1 MSIKNLLAWIKKN
14 TKTLLNSFLGLL
26 LALSLSCGIIYHNK
40 AQRLSEE
47 LKIANNNI
55 EAYQD
60 IINDSQQA
68 SAVLRLDMSKLK
80 DNNDK
85 LIKKIDSI
93 ARKNNIKTKEISMA
107 ATQKQLLDVTQSKG
121 VGGNI
126 ITILKDST
134 YNDSIQYNNL
144 TKVYYNIGKDS
155 VAIRIKL
162 DNTQYL
168 YIYKHK
174 EYKNKKSFFKRLFT
188 FDWKKVVKYKYKI
201 HNTNDLIKEDSI
213 RIIESI

>member
-1 MSIKNLLAWIKKN
+1 
-14 TKTLLNSFLGLL
+14 
-26 LALSLSCGIIYHNK
+26 
-40 AQRLSEE
+40 
-47 LKIANNNI
+47 
-55 EAYQD
+55 
-60 IINDSQQA
+60 
-68 SAVLRLDMSKLK
+68 MSKLK

-134 YNDSIQYNNL
+134 YKDSIQYNNL

-162 DNTQYL
+162 DNTQYTFTN
-168 YIYKHK
+168 I
-174 EYKNKKSFFKRLFT
+174 KN
-188 FDWKKVVKYKYKI
+188 
-201 HNTNDLIKEDSI
+201 IKTRKAFLKDYLHSI
-213 RIIESI
+213 GRKQ

>member
-14 TKTLLNSFLGLL
+14 TKTLRNSFLGLL

-68 SAVLRLDMSKLK
+68 SAVLKLDMSKLK

-107 ATQKQLLDVTQSKG
+107 ATQKQLLDVTQSK
-121 VGGNI
+121 
-126 ITILKDST
+126 
-134 YNDSIQYNNL
+134 
-144 TKVYYNIGKDS
+144 
-155 VAIRIKL
+155 
-162 DNTQYL
+162 
-168 YIYKHK
+168 
-174 EYKNKKSFFKRLFT
+174 
-188 FDWKKVVKYKYKI
+188 VV
-201 HNTNDLIKEDSI
+201 S
-213 RIIESI
+213 